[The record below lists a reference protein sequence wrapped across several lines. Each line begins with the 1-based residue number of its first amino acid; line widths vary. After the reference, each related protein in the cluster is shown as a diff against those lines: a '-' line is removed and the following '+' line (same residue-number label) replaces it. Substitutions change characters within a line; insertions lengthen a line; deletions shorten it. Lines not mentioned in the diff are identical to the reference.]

1 MADYQKMYAVLC
13 AAVDDVIGPLEKI
26 PMAMQ
31 PVRTLREALLRAEDI
46 YMDTSM
52 YAEKNENVWDIARSY
67 CTGAQAILA
76 ENDLDEEIL
85 SERRML
91 FIPLS

>member
-1 MADYQKMYAVLC
+1 MADFQKMYAVLC

-52 YAEKNENVWDIARSY
+52 YAEKDENGNLLRLVRESAV
-67 CTGAQAILA
+67 
-76 ENDLDEEIL
+76 ENQY
-85 SERRML
+85 SRTFSMPSKKSATVPR
-91 FIPLS
+91 PT

>member
-52 YAEKNENVWDIARSY
+52 YAEKNENVWDIARNY